1 MANLFVD
8 QAYKLDIRSLVA
20 AALKRGA
27 NPVLRKQTPL
37 WLEPGRPWEE
47 RPDNHLIARVEIAQV
62 DQADQAR
69 GQATLNFV
77 QADGRKSEQMLL
89 LRGVRSKN
97 GRVGWRAVCPL
108 TKQLVQTLYLSPIE
122 QQFMS
127 RDGAQLTY
135 RRLSRS
141 KLGRHIDRSEA
152 ILRELCATHN
162 APGIYK
168 PPWMTEARY
177 DKLMQKLVR
186 LDLARLHAIAGLGQ
200 PDFGDMDVAPEILD
214 APPQEV
220 LEPDE
225 VPFEEPL
232 RVNNPESASMYYRDK
247 HGTLQMKAECKRKY
261 GLPEGA

>member
-1 MANLFVD
+1 MASLFVD

-20 AALKRGA
+20 AARKRGA
-27 NPVLRKQTPL
+27 GPVLAPKTPL
-37 WLEPGRPWEE
+37 WLELGRPWEE
-47 RPDNHLIARVEIAQV
+47 RPDNRLIARVEFAQ
-62 DQADQAR
+62 DDPADQAR
-69 GQATLNFV
+69 GHATLNFV
-77 QADGRKSEQMLL
+77 QADGRKSEQMLM

-97 GRVGWRAVCPL
+97 GRVVWRAVCPL
-108 TKQLVQTLYLSPIE
+108 TKELTQTLYLSPIE

-127 RDGAQLTY
+127 RDAAQLTY

-141 KLGRHIDRSEA
+141 KLGRHIDRAEA

-168 PPWMTEARY
+168 PSWMTEARY

-225 VPFEEPL
+225 VPFAEPM
-232 RVNNPESASMYYRDK
+232 RVNNPKSHRCTTATSTVRYK
-247 HGTLQMKAECKRKY
+247 
-261 GLPEGA
+261 